1 MNSRG
6 NRPRA
11 FLTGGISLVLI
22 LFAILC
28 LISFATLSL
37 SSARADARLTD
48 KYQTQEIAYAGA
60 RNDAQLW
67 LQQVD
72 TALSHGEDVAGLGQT
87 VTENTTGSLS
97 DEQAVGSPATDSSTD
112 SSSKVSFGSTLL
124 LKTFPMSETQ
134 ELEVVIR
141 LLPRGA
147 APYYELV
154 SMRTVSTQTYEYDES
169 LHVIAE

>member
-1 MNSRG
+1 MLPAEGRHTMNSRG

-72 TALSHGEDVAGLGQT
+72 TALSHGEDVAGHGLT
-87 VTENTTGSLS
+87 VTEKTTGS
-97 DEQAVGSPATDSSTD
+97 
-112 SSSKVSFGSTLL
+112 
-124 LKTFPMSETQ
+124 
-134 ELEVVIR
+134 
-141 LLPRGA
+141 
-147 APYYELV
+147 
-154 SMRTVSTQTYEYDES
+154 
-169 LHVIAE
+169 